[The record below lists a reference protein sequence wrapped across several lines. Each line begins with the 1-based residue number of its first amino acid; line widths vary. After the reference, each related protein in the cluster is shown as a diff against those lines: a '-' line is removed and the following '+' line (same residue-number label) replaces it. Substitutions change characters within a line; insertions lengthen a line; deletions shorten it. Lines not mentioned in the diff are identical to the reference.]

1 MAAATCSSAR
11 CTWHTAARFR
21 RDEDIELALEAAT
34 YGGACALGLEP
45 YGLGPGAP
53 ADLVVVAAR
62 TAAEAVV
69 GHPIRELVLKDGRV
83 VARDG
88 RLV

>member
-1 MAAATCSSAR
+1 
-11 CTWHTAARFR
+11 
-21 RDEDIELALEAAT
+21 
-34 YGGACALGLEP
+34 
-45 YGLGPGAP
+45 
-53 ADLVVVAAR
+53 VVVAAR

>member
-1 MAAATCSSAR
+1 MGSATCGVHWAR
-11 CTWHTAARFR
+11 DAPGVCSTFR

-34 YGGACALGLEP
+34 YGALGLEP
-45 YGLGPGAP
+45 YGLAPGAP
-53 ADLVVVAAR
+53 ADLLVVAAR

-69 GHPIRELVLKDGRV
+69 THPVRELVLKGGRV

-88 RLV
+88 SLA

>member
-1 MAAATCSSAR
+1 V
-11 CTWHTAARFR
+11 
-21 RDEDIELALEAAT
+21 
-34 YGGACALGLEP
+34 
-45 YGLGPGAP
+45 PGAP

-69 GHPIRELVLKDGRV
+69 THPPRALVLKGGRV

-88 RLV
+88 DLV